1 MNITLRNIIKRATL
15 ATVALLLS
23 FGIAGAQMD
32 LRISKSKIK
41 SSLKRLDQLELLAAQ
56 LNTASG
62 STQAA
67 ATAATAATATT
78 ATAQEA
84 TAAAATTATAQATT
98 AAATTPATAASTP
111 AAAAQLCQL
120 VKQCKE
126 LSESISHYINQV
138 SVLSTLQASSEKVL
152 QRTLLL
158 TKLDSLSKELASHKE
173 SISSIG
179 SSIMST
185 GASSG
190 KSSGTSSSASTGTSS
205 GASSSTSTG
214 ASSKALN
221 SIGAKIIKI
230 AEKEYLYQAMA
241 VGNMISALGAMK

>member
-1 MNITLRNIIKRATL
+1 MNITLRSIIRRATL

-23 FGIAGAQMD
+23 FGIAGAQID

-67 ATAATAATATT
+67 AAP
-78 ATAQEA
+78 
-84 TAAAATTATAQATT
+84 AAASSTQ
-98 AAATTPATAASTP
+98 ATAASTP
-111 AAAAQLCQL
+111 AATAQLCQIA
-120 VKQCKE
+120 KQCIE

-138 SVLSTLQASSEKVL
+138 NVLGTLQASSEKVL

-179 SSIMST
+179 SSIMSLS
-185 GASSG
+185 ASSG
-190 KSSGTSSSASTGTSS
+190 TSTGTSS
-205 GASSSTSTG
+205 
-214 ASSKALN
+214 KALK
-221 SIGAKIIKI
+221 SIGAKMLKI

>member
-1 MNITLRNIIKRATL
+1 MNIALRNIIRRATL

-67 ATAATAATATT
+67 AD
-78 ATAQEA
+78 
-84 TAAAATTATAQATT
+84 
-98 AAATTPATAASTP
+98 
-111 AAAAQLCQL
+111 QLCQIA
-120 VKQCKE
+120 KQCKE
-126 LSESISHYINQV
+126 LSERISHYINQV
-138 SVLSTLQASSEKVL
+138 SVLSTQQASSEKVL

-179 SSIMST
+179 SSIMSLSP
-185 GASSG
+185 SSG
-190 KSSGTSSSASTGTSS
+190 TITGTSSSASNGTSS
-205 GASSSTSTG
+205 SASNDT
-214 ASSKALN
+214 SSKALK
-221 SIGAKIIKI
+221 SIGAKILKI

>member
-1 MNITLRNIIKRATL
+1 MNIALRNIIRRATL

-62 STQAA
+62 STQD
-67 ATAATAATATT
+67 
-78 ATAQEA
+78 
-84 TAAAATTATAQATT
+84 
-98 AAATTPATAASTP
+98 S
-111 AAAAQLCQL
+111 AAQLCQIA
-120 VKQCKE
+120 KQCKE

-179 SSIMST
+179 SSIMSLS
-185 GASSG
+185 ASSG
-190 KSSGTSSSASTGTSS
+190 TSSGTSSSASSGT
-205 GASSSTSTG
+205 SSSTSNGT
-214 ASSKALN
+214 SSKALKG
-221 SIGAKIIKI
+221 IGAKMLKI

>member
-1 MNITLRNIIKRATL
+1 MNIALRNIIRRATL

-67 ATAATAATATT
+67 AAP
-78 ATAQEA
+78 
-84 TAAAATTATAQATT
+84 AATTATAQATP
-98 AAATTPATAASTP
+98 AAATAPATAARTQ
-111 AAAAQLCQL
+111 AAAAQLCQIA
-120 VKQCKE
+120 KQCIE
-126 LSESISHYINQV
+126 LSERISHYINQV

-179 SSIMST
+179 SSIMSL

-190 KSSGTSSSASTGTSS
+190 TSSGASTGTSSGTSSSASSGTSS
-205 GASSSTSTG
+205 SASNGT
-214 ASSKALN
+214 SSKALK
-221 SIGAKIIKI
+221 SIGAKILKI

>member
-1 MNITLRNIIKRATL
+1 MNITLRSIIRRATL

-23 FGIAGAQMD
+23 FGIAGAQID

-67 ATAATAATATT
+67 AAP
-78 ATAQEA
+78 
-84 TAAAATTATAQATT
+84 AATTATAQATT
-98 AAATTPATAASTP
+98 AAATAPDTAASTQ
-111 AAAAQLCQL
+111 AAADQLCQIA
-120 VKQCKE
+120 KQCKE

-179 SSIMST
+179 SSIMSL
-185 GASSG
+185 GASSSTSSG
-190 KSSGTSSSASTGTSS
+190 RSSSATSGTSSSASNGT
-205 GASSSTSTG
+205 
-214 ASSKALN
+214 SSKALK

>member
-1 MNITLRNIIKRATL
+1 MNITLRNILRRSTL

-23 FGIAGAQMD
+23 FGIAGAQID

-62 STQAA
+62 SAPSA
-67 ATAATAATATT
+67 ATAATA
-78 ATAQEA
+78 QG
-84 TAAAATTATAQATT
+84 ATT
-98 AAATTPATAASTP
+98 AAAAPATAASTP
-111 AAAAQLCQL
+111 AAADQLCQIA
-120 VKQCKE
+120 KQCIE

-138 SVLSTLQASSEKVL
+138 NVLGTLQASSEKVL

-158 TKLDSLSKELASHKE
+158 TKLDFLSKELASHKE

-179 SSIMST
+179 SSIMSL
-185 GASSG
+185 S
-190 KSSGTSSSASTGTSS
+190 
-205 GASSSTSTG
+205 

>member
-1 MNITLRNIIKRATL
+1 MNITLRNIIRRATL

-23 FGIAGAQMD
+23 FGIAGAQID

-67 ATAATAATATT
+67 AAPSAATT

-84 TAAAATTATAQATT
+84 TTAAAA
-98 AAATTPATAASTP
+98 PDTAASTQAAAAP
-111 AAAAQLCQL
+111 AAADQLCQIA
-120 VKQCKE
+120 KQCIE

-138 SVLSTLQASSEKVL
+138 NVLGTLQASSEKVL

-158 TKLDSLSKELASHKE
+158 TKLNSLSKELASHKE
-173 SISSIG
+173 SISNIG
-179 SSIMST
+179 SSIMSLS
-185 GASSG
+185 ASSG
-190 KSSGTSSSASTGTSS
+190 TSTGTSSSASSGTSSSASNDT
-205 GASSSTSTG
+205 
-214 ASSKALN
+214 SSKALK
-221 SIGAKIIKI
+221 SIGAKMLKI

>member
-1 MNITLRNIIKRATL
+1 MNITLRNIIRRATL

-67 ATAATAATATT
+67 A
-78 ATAQEA
+78 
-84 TAAAATTATAQATT
+84 
-98 AAATTPATAASTP
+98 
-111 AAAAQLCQL
+111 AQLCQIA
-120 VKQCKE
+120 KQCKE

-138 SVLSTLQASSEKVL
+138 NVLGTLQASSEKVL

-185 GASSG
+185 GASPG
-190 KSSGTSSSASTGTSS
+190 ASSGTSSSAS
-205 GASSSTSTG
+205 SSTSSSASNG
-214 ASSKALN
+214 ASSKALT

>member
-62 STQAA
+62 STQA
-67 ATAATAATATT
+67 
-78 ATAQEA
+78 
-84 TAAAATTATAQATT
+84 
-98 AAATTPATAASTP
+98 S
-111 AAAAQLCQL
+111 AAQLCQIA
-120 VKQCKE
+120 KQCKE

-158 TKLDSLSKELASHKE
+158 TKLNTLSKELASHKE
-173 SISSIG
+173 SISSIR

-190 KSSGTSSSASTGTSS
+190 KSSGTSSGTSS
-205 GASSSTSTG
+205 GASTG

>member
-1 MNITLRNIIKRATL
+1 MNITLRNIIRRATL

-23 FGIAGAQMD
+23 FGIAGAQID

-41 SSLKRLDQLELLAAQ
+41 SSLKRLDQLELLAAH
-56 LNTASG
+56 LNTASE
-62 STQAA
+62 STPSAATAA
-67 ATAATAATATT
+67 ATAATA
-78 ATAQEA
+78 QG
-84 TAAAATTATAQATT
+84 ATT
-98 AAATTPATAASTP
+98 AAAAPATAASTP
-111 AAAAQLCQL
+111 AAADQLCQIA
-120 VKQCKE
+120 KQCIE
-126 LSESISHYINQV
+126 LSERISHYINQV
-138 SVLSTLQASSEKVL
+138 NVLGTLQASSEKVL

-179 SSIMST
+179 SSIMSL

-190 KSSGTSSSASTGTSS
+190 TSSGASTGTSSGTSSSASSGTSS
-205 GASSSTSTG
+205 SAGNG
-214 ASSKALN
+214 ASSKALK
-221 SIGAKIIKI
+221 SIGAKILKV

>member
-1 MNITLRNIIKRATL
+1 MNITLRNIIRRATL

-41 SSLKRLDQLELLAAQ
+41 SSLKRLDKLELLAAQ

-67 ATAATAATATT
+67 AAPAATT

-84 TAAAATTATAQATT
+84 TTAAAA
-98 AAATTPATAASTP
+98 PATAASTQ
-111 AAAAQLCQL
+111 AAAAPDTAASTQAAADQLYQIA
-120 VKQCKE
+120 KQCIE
-126 LSESISHYINQV
+126 LSESVSHYINQV
-138 SVLSTLQASSEKVL
+138 NVLGTLQASSEKVL

-185 GASSG
+185 GTSPGASSG
-190 KSSGTSSSASTGTSS
+190 TSTGTSS
-205 GASSSTSTG
+205 
-214 ASSKALN
+214 KALK

>member
-1 MNITLRNIIKRATL
+1 MNITLRSIIRRATL

-67 ATAATAATATT
+67 AD
-78 ATAQEA
+78 
-84 TAAAATTATAQATT
+84 
-98 AAATTPATAASTP
+98 
-111 AAAAQLCQL
+111 QLCQIA
-120 VKQCKE
+120 KQCKE

-190 KSSGTSSSASTGTSS
+190 TSSGTSFGKSSSASSS
-205 GASSSTSTG
+205 ASNG
-214 ASSKALN
+214 ASSKALK

-230 AEKEYLYQAMA
+230 AQKEYLYQAMA

>member
-1 MNITLRNIIKRATL
+1 M
-15 ATVALLLS
+15 
-23 FGIAGAQMD
+23 
-32 LRISKSKIK
+32 
-41 SSLKRLDQLELLAAQ
+41 AAQ

-67 ATAATAATATT
+67 ATPN
-78 ATAQEA
+78 TAQEA
-84 TAAAATTATAQATT
+84 TTAAAQATT
-98 AAATTPATAASTP
+98 AAATAPATAARTQAAAAP
-111 AAAAQLCQL
+111 AAADQLCQIA
-120 VKQCKE
+120 KQCKE

-185 GASSG
+185 GASPG
-190 KSSGTSSSASTGTSS
+190 ASSGTSS
-205 GASSSTSTG
+205 
-214 ASSKALN
+214 KALK

>member
-1 MNITLRNIIKRATL
+1 MNITLRNIIRRATL

-62 STQAA
+62 STQD
-67 ATAATAATATT
+67 
-78 ATAQEA
+78 
-84 TAAAATTATAQATT
+84 
-98 AAATTPATAASTP
+98 S
-111 AAAAQLCQL
+111 AAQLCQIA
-120 VKQCKE
+120 KQCKE

-179 SSIMST
+179 SSIMSLS
-185 GASSG
+185 ASSSTSSG
-190 KSSGTSSSASTGTSS
+190 TSSVTSSSASSGTSSSASNGT
-205 GASSSTSTG
+205 
-214 ASSKALN
+214 SSKALK

>member
-1 MNITLRNIIKRATL
+1 MNIALRNIIRRATL

-62 STQAA
+62 ST
-67 ATAATAATATT
+67 
-78 ATAQEA
+78 
-84 TAAAATTATAQATT
+84 
-98 AAATTPATAASTP
+98 P
-111 AAAAQLCQL
+111 AAADQLCQIA
-120 VKQCKE
+120 KQCKE

-179 SSIMST
+179 SSIMSLS
-185 GASSG
+185 ASSG
-190 KSSGTSSSASTGTSS
+190 TSSGTSSSASSGTSTS
-205 GASSSTSTG
+205 ASNGT
-214 ASSKALN
+214 SSKALK
-221 SIGAKIIKI
+221 SIGAKILKI

>member
-1 MNITLRNIIKRATL
+1 MNITLRSIIRRATL

-67 ATAATAATATT
+67 ATAAP
-78 ATAQEA
+78 
-84 TAAAATTATAQATT
+84 AATTATAQATT
-98 AAATTPATAASTP
+98 AAATAPATAARTQAAAAP
-111 AAAAQLCQL
+111 AAADQLCQIA
-120 VKQCKE
+120 KQCKE

-173 SISSIG
+173 SIGSIG

-185 GASSG
+185 GASP
-190 KSSGTSSSASTGTSS
+190 
-205 GASSSTSTG
+205 
-214 ASSKALN
+214 KALN

>member
-1 MNITLRNIIKRATL
+1 MNIALRNIIRRATL
-15 ATVALLLS
+15 ATVTLLLS

-67 ATAATAATATT
+67 AAPSVATT

-84 TAAAATTATAQATT
+84 TT
-98 AAATTPATAASTP
+98 AAATAPATAASTQ
-111 AAAAQLCQL
+111 AAADQLCQIA
-120 VKQCKE
+120 KQCKE

-190 KSSGTSSSASTGTSS
+190 TITGTSSSAS
-205 GASSSTSTG
+205 SSTSSSASNG
-214 ASSKALN
+214 ASSKALT

>member
-1 MNITLRNIIKRATL
+1 MNITLRNIIRRATL

-23 FGIAGAQMD
+23 FGIAGAQID

-62 STQAA
+62 STP
-67 ATAATAATATT
+67 
-78 ATAQEA
+78 
-84 TAAAATTATAQATT
+84 AAAA
-98 AAATTPATAASTP
+98 PATAASTQ
-111 AAAAQLCQL
+111 AAASQLCQIA
-120 VKQCKE
+120 KQCKE

-138 SVLSTLQASSEKVL
+138 NVLGTLQASSEKVL

-179 SSIMST
+179 SSIMSLS
-185 GASSG
+185 ASSG
-190 KSSGTSSSASTGTSS
+190 TSTGTSSGTSSSASSGTSS
-205 GASSSTSTG
+205 SASNG

-241 VGNMISALGAMK
+241 VGNMISALGTMK

>member
-1 MNITLRNIIKRATL
+1 MNITLRSIIRRATL

-41 SSLKRLDQLELLAAQ
+41 SSLKRLDKLELLAAQ

-67 ATAATAATATT
+67 ATAAPAATTT
-78 ATAQEA
+78 TAQE
-84 TAAAATTATAQATT
+84 ATT
-98 AAATTPATAASTP
+98 AAATAPATAASTQ
-111 AAAAQLCQL
+111 AAADQLCQIA
-120 VKQCKE
+120 KQCKE

-185 GASSG
+185 GASS
-190 KSSGTSSSASTGTSS
+190 
-205 GASSSTSTG
+205 
-214 ASSKALN
+214 KALN

>member
-1 MNITLRNIIKRATL
+1 MNITLRNIIRRATL
-15 ATVALLLS
+15 ATLALLLS

-67 ATAATAATATT
+67 AAP
-78 ATAQEA
+78 
-84 TAAAATTATAQATT
+84 AATTATAATAQGATT
-98 AAATTPATAASTP
+98 AAAAPATAASTP
-111 AAAAQLCQL
+111 AAADQLCQIA
-120 VKQCKE
+120 KQCIE
-126 LSESISHYINQV
+126 LSERISHYINQV
-138 SVLSTLQASSEKVL
+138 NVLGTLQASSEKVL

-179 SSIMST
+179 SSIMSLS
-185 GASSG
+185 ASSG
-190 KSSGTSSSASTGTSS
+190 KSSGTSTGTSS
-205 GASSSTSTG
+205 
-214 ASSKALN
+214 KALK

>member
-1 MNITLRNIIKRATL
+1 MNIALRNIIRRATL

-67 ATAATAATATT
+67 ATPN
-78 ATAQEA
+78 TAQEA
-84 TAAAATTATAQATT
+84 TTAAAA
-98 AAATTPATAASTP
+98 PATAASTQ
-111 AAAAQLCQL
+111 AAADQLCQIA
-120 VKQCKE
+120 KQCKE

-179 SSIMST
+179 SSIMSL
-185 GASSG
+185 GASSST
-190 KSSGTSSSASTGTSS
+190 SSGTSTGTSSSASS
-205 GASSSTSTG
+205 GASTG
-214 ASSKALN
+214 ASSKALT

>member
-1 MNITLRNIIKRATL
+1 MNIALRNIIRRATL

-23 FGIAGAQMD
+23 FGIAGAQID

-67 ATAATAATATT
+67 ATPN
-78 ATAQEA
+78 TAQEA
-84 TAAAATTATAQATT
+84 TSAAAASTQ
-98 AAATTPATAASTP
+98 AAAD
-111 AAAAQLCQL
+111 QLCQIA
-120 VKQCKE
+120 KQCIE
-126 LSESISHYINQV
+126 LSERISHYINQV
-138 SVLSTLQASSEKVL
+138 NVLGTLQASSEKVL

-179 SSIMST
+179 SSIMSL
-185 GASSG
+185 
-190 KSSGTSSSASTGTSS
+190 
-205 GASSSTSTG
+205 G
-214 ASSKALN
+214 ASSKALK

>member
-1 MNITLRNIIKRATL
+1 MNITLRSIIRRATL

-67 ATAATAATATT
+67 AD
-78 ATAQEA
+78 
-84 TAAAATTATAQATT
+84 
-98 AAATTPATAASTP
+98 
-111 AAAAQLCQL
+111 QLCQIA
-120 VKQCKE
+120 KQCKE

-138 SVLSTLQASSEKVL
+138 NVLGTLQASSEKVL

-185 GASSG
+185 GASSST
-190 KSSGTSSSASTGTSS
+190 SSSTSSSASSGTGSS
-205 GASSSTSTG
+205 ASNG
-214 ASSKALN
+214 ASSKALK

>member
-1 MNITLRNIIKRATL
+1 MNIALRNIIKRATL

-41 SSLKRLDQLELLAAQ
+41 SSLKRLDQLELLAAH
-56 LNTASG
+56 LNTASE
-62 STQAA
+62 STPSAATAA
-67 ATAATAATATT
+67 ATAATA
-78 ATAQEA
+78 QG
-84 TAAAATTATAQATT
+84 ATT
-98 AAATTPATAASTP
+98 AAAAPATAASTP
-111 AAAAQLCQL
+111 AAADQLCQIA
-120 VKQCKE
+120 KQCIE
-126 LSESISHYINQV
+126 LSERISHYINQV
-138 SVLSTLQASSEKVL
+138 NVLGTLQASSEKVL

-179 SSIMST
+179 STIMSL

-190 KSSGTSSSASTGTSS
+190 TSSGASTGTSSGTSSSASSGTSS
-205 GASSSTSTG
+205 SASNGT
-214 ASSKALN
+214 SSKALK
-221 SIGAKIIKI
+221 SIGAKMLKI

>member
-1 MNITLRNIIKRATL
+1 MNITLRSIIKRATL

-62 STQAA
+62 STPASAAPAAAASTQAA
-67 ATAATAATATT
+67 AA
-78 ATAQEA
+78 
-84 TAAAATTATAQATT
+84 
-98 AAATTPATAASTP
+98 PDTAASTP
-111 AAAAQLCQL
+111 AAADQLCQIA
-120 VKQCKE
+120 KQCKE

-179 SSIMST
+179 SSIMSL
-185 GASSG
+185 S
-190 KSSGTSSSASTGTSS
+190 
-205 GASSSTSTG
+205 ASSSTSTG
-214 ASSKALN
+214 TSSSASFSASNDTSSKALK
-221 SIGAKIIKI
+221 SIGAKILKI

>member
-1 MNITLRNIIKRATL
+1 MNIALRNIIKRATL

-67 ATAATAATATT
+67 AAPAATTATA

-84 TAAAATTATAQATT
+84 TTT
-98 AAATTPATAASTP
+98 AAASTQ
-111 AAAAQLCQL
+111 AAAAQLCQIA
-120 VKQCKE
+120 KQCIE
-126 LSESISHYINQV
+126 LSERISHYINQV

-173 SISSIG
+173 SISSIE
-179 SSIMST
+179 SSIMSLS
-185 GASSG
+185 ASS
-190 KSSGTSSSASTGTSS
+190 GTSS
-205 GASSSTSTG
+205 GASS
-214 ASSKALN
+214 KALK

>member
-1 MNITLRNIIKRATL
+1 MNITLRNIIRRATL

-23 FGIAGAQMD
+23 FGIAGAQID

-67 ATAATAATATT
+67 AAPSAATAAAATTAAATTAAATT

-84 TAAAATTATAQATT
+84 TATATAQ
-98 AAATTPATAASTP
+98 
-111 AAAAQLCQL
+111 LCQIA
-120 VKQCKE
+120 KQCIE

-179 SSIMST
+179 SSIMSL
-185 GASSG
+185 
-190 KSSGTSSSASTGTSS
+190 
-205 GASSSTSTG
+205 G
-214 ASSKALN
+214 ASSKALK

>member
-1 MNITLRNIIKRATL
+1 MNIALRNIIRRATL

-67 ATAATAATATT
+67 ATAATA
-78 ATAQEA
+78 QE
-84 TAAAATTATAQATT
+84 ATT
-98 AAATTPATAASTP
+98 AAAASTQ
-111 AAAAQLCQL
+111 AAADQLCQIA
-120 VKQCKE
+120 KQCKE

-179 SSIMST
+179 SSIMSLS
-185 GASSG
+185 ASSG
-190 KSSGTSSSASTGTSS
+190 TSTGTSS
-205 GASSSTSTG
+205 GTSSSTSTG

-221 SIGAKIIKI
+221 SIGAKILKI

>member
-1 MNITLRNIIKRATL
+1 MNIALRNIIKRATL

-67 ATAATAATATT
+67 AV
-78 ATAQEA
+78 
-84 TAAAATTATAQATT
+84 
-98 AAATTPATAASTP
+98 
-111 AAAAQLCQL
+111 QLCQIA
-120 VKQCKE
+120 KQCKE

-138 SVLSTLQASSEKVL
+138 NVLGTLQASSEKVL

-179 SSIMST
+179 SSIMSLSAST
-185 GASSG
+185 GTSSST
-190 KSSGTSSSASTGTSS
+190 SSGTSSSASNGT
-205 GASSSTSTG
+205 
-214 ASSKALN
+214 SSKALK
-221 SIGAKIIKI
+221 SIGAKMLKI

>member
-1 MNITLRNIIKRATL
+1 MNIALRNIIRRVTL

-62 STQAA
+62 STPLA
-67 ATAATAATATT
+67 ATAATA
-78 ATAQEA
+78 QE
-84 TAAAATTATAQATT
+84 ATT
-98 AAATTPATAASTP
+98 AAAASTQ
-111 AAAAQLCQL
+111 AAADQLCQIA
-120 VKQCKE
+120 KQCKE
-126 LSESISHYINQV
+126 LSEKISHYINQV

-158 TKLDSLSKELASHKE
+158 TKLDSLSKELTSHKE

-179 SSIMST
+179 SSIMSL

-190 KSSGTSSSASTGTSS
+190 TITGTSSSASNGT
-205 GASSSTSTG
+205 
-214 ASSKALN
+214 SSKALK

>member
-1 MNITLRNIIKRATL
+1 MNITLRNIIRRATL

-23 FGIAGAQMD
+23 FGIAGAQID

-67 ATAATAATATT
+67 AD
-78 ATAQEA
+78 
-84 TAAAATTATAQATT
+84 
-98 AAATTPATAASTP
+98 
-111 AAAAQLCQL
+111 QLCQIA
-120 VKQCKE
+120 KQCKE

-138 SVLSTLQASSEKVL
+138 NVLGTLQASSEKVL

-179 SSIMST
+179 SSIMSL
-185 GASSG
+185 GASSSTSSG
-190 KSSGTSSSASTGTSS
+190 TSSGTSSSASSGTSS
-205 GASSSTSTG
+205 SASNGT
-214 ASSKALN
+214 SSKALK

>member
-1 MNITLRNIIKRATL
+1 MNIALRNIIKRATL

-67 ATAATAATATT
+67 A
-78 ATAQEA
+78 
-84 TAAAATTATAQATT
+84 
-98 AAATTPATAASTP
+98 
-111 AAAAQLCQL
+111 AQLCQIA
-120 VKQCKE
+120 KQCKE

-179 SSIMST
+179 SSIMSLSP
-185 GASSG
+185 SSG
-190 KSSGTSSSASTGTSS
+190 TITGTSSSASSSTSS
-205 GASSSTSTG
+205 SASTG

-241 VGNMISALGAMK
+241 VGNMISALGTMK

>member
-1 MNITLRNIIKRATL
+1 MNITLRNIIRRATL

-23 FGIAGAQMD
+23 FGIAGAQID

-67 ATAATAATATT
+67 ATAAPAATT

-84 TAAAATTATAQATT
+84 TT
-98 AAATTPATAASTP
+98 AAATAPATAASTQ
-111 AAAAQLCQL
+111 AAADQLCQIA
-120 VKQCKE
+120 KQCKE

-179 SSIMST
+179 SSIMSLS
-185 GASSG
+185 A
-190 KSSGTSSSASTGTSS
+190 SSGTSSSTSS
-205 GASSSTSTG
+205 SASNGT
-214 ASSKALN
+214 SSKALK

>member
-1 MNITLRNIIKRATL
+1 MNIALRNIIRRATL

-23 FGIAGAQMD
+23 FGIAGAQID

-67 ATAATAATATT
+67 ATAATA
-78 ATAQEA
+78 QE
-84 TAAAATTATAQATT
+84 ATT
-98 AAATTPATAASTP
+98 AAAASTQ
-111 AAAAQLCQL
+111 AAAAQLCQIA
-120 VKQCKE
+120 KQCIE
-126 LSESISHYINQV
+126 LSERISHYINQV
-138 SVLSTLQASSEKVL
+138 NVLGTLQASSEKVL

-190 KSSGTSSSASTGTSS
+190 TSSGTSSGKSS
-205 GASSSTSTG
+205 GTSTG

-221 SIGAKIIKI
+221 SIGAKILKI

>member
-1 MNITLRNIIKRATL
+1 MNITLRNILRRATL

-62 STQAA
+62 STQ
-67 ATAATAATATT
+67 TAATAAPAATT

-84 TAAAATTATAQATT
+84 TT
-98 AAATTPATAASTP
+98 AAAIAPATAASTQ
-111 AAAAQLCQL
+111 AAAAQLCQIA
-120 VKQCKE
+120 KQCKE

-138 SVLSTLQASSEKVL
+138 NVLGTLQASSEKVL

-190 KSSGTSSSASTGTSS
+190 KSSG
-205 GASSSTSTG
+205 
-214 ASSKALN
+214 ASSKALK

>member
-1 MNITLRNIIKRATL
+1 MNITLRSIIRRATL

-23 FGIAGAQMD
+23 FGIAGAQID

-67 ATAATAATATT
+67 ATAAPAATT

-84 TAAAATTATAQATT
+84 TT
-98 AAATTPATAASTP
+98 AAATAPATAASTQ
-111 AAAAQLCQL
+111 AAADQLCQIA
-120 VKQCKE
+120 KQCKE

-179 SSIMST
+179 SSIMSLS
-185 GASSG
+185 A
-190 KSSGTSSSASTGTSS
+190 SSGTSSSASSGTSS
-205 GASSSTSTG
+205 GTSSSTSTG
-214 ASSKALN
+214 ASSKALK
-221 SIGAKIIKI
+221 SIGAKMLKI

>member
-1 MNITLRNIIKRATL
+1 MNIALRNIIRRATL

-23 FGIAGAQMD
+23 FGIAGAQID

-67 ATAATAATATT
+67 ATPAAATT

-84 TAAAATTATAQATT
+84 TAAATA
-98 AAATTPATAASTP
+98 PATAASTQ
-111 AAAAQLCQL
+111 AAAAQLCQIA
-120 VKQCKE
+120 KQCIE
-126 LSESISHYINQV
+126 LSERISHYINQV

-190 KSSGTSSSASTGTSS
+190 KSSGTSS
-205 GASSSTSTG
+205 
-214 ASSKALN
+214 KALK
-221 SIGAKIIKI
+221 SIGAKMLKI